1 MLVIPLGKVIALQ
14 GGDGKFARARVINR
28 LLDYLLGAV
37 DPRFFYDIIIA
48 SGNRIP
54 VCHWRTGWRL
64 WHGNLLGWYR
74 WRWGRQRG
82 TLTLSRARALL
93 LFKAAVI
100 LLLMV
105 RLRPIFG
112 GRIVTRAGIKLALFG

>member
-14 GGDGKFARARVINR
+14 GSDGKLARARVIDR

-64 WHGNLLGWYR
+64 WHGNLLGGYR
-74 WRWGRQRG
+74 WWWGRQRG

-100 LLLMV
+100 LLLVV
-105 RLRPIFG
+105 RLRPVFW
-112 GRIVTRAGIKLALFG
+112 GRVVAWAGIKLALFG